1 MLRQNGSLDSH
12 THSFS
17 LRACTNSQNGGSRWN
32 TRLATNGEIRIVTA
46 FQHADQ
52 VIAPGPHFVFNKLF
66 SQGASF
72 VFSCNLPSTE
82 PLLSVIF
89 LKYARILVL
98 DRLKLMSTTEHSA
111 VELLFGFIMK
121 NLSFC
126 QVKTP
131 CYASSKNKKFWKI
144 KLKFKKFYILL
155 PPPLSFKFCLLEK
168 TSTFWNSIQILD
180 RS

>member
-1 MLRQNGSLDSH
+1 MLAYKEPTFCIIPGLSENLWQDCLDTEMLRQNGSLDSH

-17 LRACTNSQNGGSRWN
+17 LRARTNSQNGGSRQN
-32 TRLATNGEIRIVTA
+32 TRLATNGEMRIVTA

-111 VELLFGFIMK
+111 VELLFGFVMR

-126 QVKTP
+126 QAKTP
-131 CYASSKNKKFWKI
+131 CYASSKNKKF
-144 KLKFKKFYILL
+144 
-155 PPPLSFKFCLLEK
+155 
-168 TSTFWNSIQILD
+168 
-180 RS
+180 